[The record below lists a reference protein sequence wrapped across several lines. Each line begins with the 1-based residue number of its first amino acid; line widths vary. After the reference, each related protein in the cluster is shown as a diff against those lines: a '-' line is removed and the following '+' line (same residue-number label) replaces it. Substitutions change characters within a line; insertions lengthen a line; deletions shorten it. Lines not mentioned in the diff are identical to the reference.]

1 MYVLHQHAFTPQYHS
16 ADFIQATASI
26 TIACD
31 IITFLIPI
39 PLFVRLQMD
48 TRHKINLI
56 ILFAAGNFTVA
67 CSIIRMLQIKQVQ
80 KDGNNSMLL
89 LWGSVEMNIGVRILT
104 ANTAFPTMA
113 NRPYPDCAHL
123 SSRIEDTVQAS
134 KRIIKGLYKRYPAK
148 PSRLNA

>member
-1 MYVLHQHAFTPQYHS
+1 VSGELPNLERTCRTFVLS
-16 ADFIQATASI
+16 LSLADILQATASI

-39 PLFVRLQMD
+39 PLFIRLQMD
-48 TRHKINLI
+48 TRHKVNLI

-89 LWGSVEMNIGVRILT
+89 LWGSVEMNIGVSGSFRQ
-104 ANTAFPTMA
+104 P
-113 NRPYPDCAHL
+113 
-123 SSRIEDTVQAS
+123 VQ
-134 KRIIKGLYKRYPAK
+134 LFQP
-148 PSRLNA
+148 